1 MTLYRFIGL
10 VLLLMVPFF
19 ALWYA
24 LGALPSAPAL
34 WLTQGLLPWALPE
47 VVQSVSIERHQL
59 LVLTQ
64 FGELEG
70 SVVALEHADY
80 QLAFPLNTRI
90 LSYSIPFYA
99 ALHFAS
105 RIEGSLERFARGLL
119 VLWVLMFI
127 GIVSVT
133 LKNLMLG
140 LGDDLLWQAT
150 ATPLPSANAIALLFQ
165 FSTLIVPTVTPVL
178 LWAWSVRD
186 SPRWRAV
193 LLGQSGAPGPKTR

>member
-1 MTLYRFIGL
+1 MTLYRFIGM

-24 LGALPSAPAL
+24 LGALPAVPAL
-34 WLTQGLLPWALPE
+34 WLAEALLSWALPE
-47 VVQSVSIERHQL
+47 VVQSVAIEGHQL

-64 FGELEG
+64 FGEMGETVVPLEQ
-70 SVVALEHADY
+70 ADY

-99 ALHFAS
+99 ALHFSS
-105 RIEGSLERFARGLL
+105 RIDGSLERFARGLL
-119 VLWVLMFI
+119 VLWALMFI

-140 LGDDLLWQAT
+140 LGGDLLWET
-150 ATPLPSANAIALLFQ
+150 TTTPLPSADAIALLFQ
-165 FSTLIVPTVTPVL
+165 FSTLIVPTVAPVL

-186 SPRWRAV
+186 SPHWRAL
-193 LLGQSGAPGPKTR
+193 LLGQGAECDGRSR

>member
-34 WLTQGLLPWALPE
+34 WLAQGLLAWALPE
-47 VVQSVSIERHQL
+47 VVQSVVIEGHQL

-64 FGELEG
+64 FGELGEN
-70 SVVALEHADY
+70 VVALEYADY
-80 QLAFPLNTRI
+80 QLAFPLNTRV

-119 VLWVLMFI
+119 ILWILMFI

-140 LGDDLLWQAT
+140 LGGNLLWEAS
-150 ATPLPSANAIALLFQ
+150 ATPLPTANAIALLFQ
-165 FSTLIVPTVTPVL
+165 FSTLIVPTVAPVL

-186 SPRWRAV
+186 SLRWRAV
-193 LLGQSGAPGPKTR
+193 LLGQGDEPDTRSR